1 MTRRSQI
8 LDADLDSVFAP
19 EPKSQ
24 VPLPSGPP
32 SGGYFEGEIPT
43 YVFMRTLDEEKKN
56 RAPPSV
62 PAPLPVKSER
72 RPRERAIVEPDLPE
86 IGSILDKYRI
96 EELVGRGGFAVVYRA
111 THLLLRTSV
120 AIKLLRPRVIQKDP
134 SFARLLCE
142 EARYA
147 ARINHPNVVRVHDV
161 THTPEITYV
170 VMEYIDG
177 STLARVIEK
186 EGPLPAARVLRIAL
200 DIASGLR
207 AGHEQGLIHRDIKP
221 ANVLITRAGIA
232 KIVDLGLAHPFGPGS
247 NSSSS
252 MGTGGSFPSS
262 IGPMSGAGSGTIASR
277 LPVVGTP
284 AYMAPE
290 QSINPED
297 VDFRADV
304 YALGITMF
312 HAATGS
318 IPFNTREP
326 ARCIELHRTQP
337 IPRPESVNLAIPTKL
352 ADLIVEMM
360 AKHPSGRP
368 GSYDVLI
375 DRIVATLERLSS

>member
-1 MTRRSQI
+1 MTRNPQA
-8 LDADLDSVFAP
+8 LDANLDSAFPQLQA
-19 EPKSQ
+19 PKSVRAQ
-24 VPLPSGPP
+24 PTDPPLPGR
-32 SGGYFEGEIPT
+32 FEGEIPT
-43 YVFMRTLDEEKKN
+43 YVFMRTLESAEEVE
-56 RAPPSV
+56 PSSRV
-62 PAPLPVKSER
+62 AKPER
-72 RPRERAIVEPDLPE
+72 KPRERARLEPDLPE

-96 EELVGRGGFAVVYRA
+96 EELLGRGGFAVVYRA
-111 THLLLRTSV
+111 THLLLRTAV
-120 AIKLLRPRVIQKDP
+120 AVKLLRPRVIQKDP

-147 ARINHPNVVRVHDV
+147 ARISHPNVVRVQDV

-186 EGPLPAARVLRIAL
+186 AGSLPAQRVLRIAL

-221 ANVLITRAGIA
+221 ANVLIARSGVA
-232 KIVDLGLAHPFGPGS
+232 KIVDLGLAHPFTNPD
-247 NSSSS
+247 SSSS
-252 MGTGGSFPSS
+252 LGALPSS
-262 IGPMSGAGSGTIASR
+262 PSLTSSPSSGTVASR

-290 QSINPED
+290 QSVHPEE

-304 YALGITMF
+304 YSLGVTMF
-312 HAATGS
+312 HAAVGQ
-318 IPFNTREP
+318 IPFNAREP

-337 IPRPESVNLAIPTKL
+337 VPRPESINPGIPPVL

-360 AKHPSGRP
+360 SKSPAGRP
-368 GSYDVLI
+368 SSYDALI
-375 DRIVATLERLSS
+375 DRMVAALQQLGP

>member
-1 MTRRSQI
+1 MKRQSAP
-8 LDADLDSVFAP
+8 LNPDLEHAFAP
-19 EPKSQ
+19 EPAS
-24 VPLPSGPP
+24 VRGVSSAPP
-32 SGGYFEGEIPT
+32 SSVHFEAEIPT
-43 YVFMRTLDEEKKN
+43 YVFMRKLEGDESADGAARIVETE
-56 RAPPSV
+56 R
-62 PAPLPVKSER
+62 R
-72 RPRERAIVEPDLPE
+72 RPRERTRIEADLPA

-96 EELVGRGGFAVVYRA
+96 EELLGRGGFAVVYRA
-111 THLLLRTSV
+111 THLLLRRAV
-120 AIKLLRPRVIQKDP
+120 AIKLLRPRIIQKDP

-147 ARINHPNVVRVHDV
+147 ARINHPNVVRVQDV
-161 THTPEITYV
+161 THSPEITYV

-186 EGPLPAARVLRIAL
+186 NGPLPSKRVLRIAL

-221 ANVLITRAGIA
+221 ANVLITRGGVA
-232 KIVDLGLAHPFGPGS
+232 KIVDLGLAHPFANPDGG
-247 NSSSS
+247 SSSVP
-252 MGTGGSFPSS
+252 GESS
-262 IGPMSGAGSGTIASR
+262 STIASR

-290 QSINPED
+290 QSLNPGE

-312 HAATGS
+312 HAATGQ
-318 IPFNTREP
+318 IPFNAREP
-326 ARCIELHRTQP
+326 ARCIELHRTHP
-337 IPRPESVNLAIPTKL
+337 VPRPESIHAGIPRIV

-360 AKHPSGRP
+360 AKKPSDRP

-375 DRIVATLERLSS
+375 DRIVAALQELDS